1 MKLGLLISFLGV
13 CIASFAWVL
22 VGPTPEPIVPHI
34 PVLSD
39 GDVPMLIVAA
49 LGGAWAL
56 WGGLQA
62 MRLGEGK
69 LGKLLAA
76 LLMLAGLLGSA
87 GFFGFVLVGTKM
99 IPPPADVKAGQTV
112 PEFTLTNHEGK
123 EVTLSS
129 LKGKRVVIIFTRGFW

>member
-1 MKLGLLISFLGV
+1 MKLGLLVSFLGV

-56 WGGLQA
+56 WGGLQDFF
-62 MRLGEGK
+62 RRN
-69 LGKLLAA
+69 
-76 LLMLAGLLGSA
+76 AG
-87 GFFGFVLVGTKM
+87 
-99 IPPPADVKAGQTV
+99 
-112 PEFTLTNHEGK
+112 
-123 EVTLSS
+123 
-129 LKGKRVVIIFTRGFW
+129 